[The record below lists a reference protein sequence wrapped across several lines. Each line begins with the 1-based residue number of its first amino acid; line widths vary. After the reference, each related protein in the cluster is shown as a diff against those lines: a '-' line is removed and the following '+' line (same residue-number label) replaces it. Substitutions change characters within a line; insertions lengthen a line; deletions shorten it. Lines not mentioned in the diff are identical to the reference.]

1 MALRR
6 MLIWRDY
13 RGYTGGHGKFHD
25 YVTHLD
31 AHPAWS
37 AAVYLTPDSVR
48 DVSNP
53 FLRVPGLTDVWRPA
67 EADALLV
74 GGVDWNALPDVL
86 DPRMPIINLV
96 QHVRHADAA
105 APMRRFLSRR
115 AIRIC
120 NSAAVAAA
128 LTATGEVNGPLCV
141 IDSAVDTDLL
151 AQAGRAPCSTDVFI
165 DAAKQPELGHAVAG
179 RLDGLRVHLHIERL
193 PFPDYVRA
201 MASARIVLP
210 LPDPTEGIYLPGLN
224 AMAMGRALVQPDCVG
239 SRVYVRDGENALVPP
254 RDADALAEAVRRL
267 HHDPALQKRLVAAGL
282 RTAAGFNL
290 ARERTQFHRLLDEID
305 ELWKG

>member
-1 MALRR
+1 MTVRQ
-6 MLIWRDY
+6 MLIWRDF

-25 YVTHLD
+25 YVTHLE

-37 AAVYLTPDSVR
+37 AKVYLTPDSVR
-48 DVSNP
+48 GPSNP
-53 FLRVPGLTDVWRPA
+53 FLRLPELADVWEPNR
-67 EADALLV
+67 ADALLV
-74 GGVDWNALPDVL
+74 GGVDWEALPRSL
-86 DPRMPIINLV
+86 DPRLPIVNLL

-120 NSAAVAAA
+120 NSAAVAEAVN
-128 LTATGEVNGPLCV
+128 ATGEVNGPLCV

-151 AQAGRAPCSTDVFI
+151 AQAGRAPCRADVFI
-165 DAAKQPELGHAVAG
+165 DAAKQPELGRAVASHLNG
-179 RLDGLRVHLHIERL
+179 MRVHLHIERL

-201 MASARIVLP
+201 MASSRIVLP

-254 RDADALAEAVRRL
+254 RDAETLAAAVRRL
-267 HHDPALQKRLVAAGL
+267 HNDPDMQVRFVAAGL

-290 ARERTQFHRLLDEID
+290 ARERAQFHHLLDEMD
-305 ELWKG
+305 ELWKS

>member
-1 MALRR
+1 

-25 YVTHLD
+25 YVTHLE
-31 AHPAWS
+31 AHPDWS
-37 AAVYLTPDSVR
+37 VMVYLTPDSVR
-48 DVSNP
+48 DAGNP
-53 FLRVPGLTDVWRPA
+53 FLRMPGRLTDVWQPA
-67 EADALLV
+67 KADALLV
-74 GGVDWNALPDVL
+74 GGVDWQALPDVL
-86 DPRMPIINLV
+86 DPRLPIVNLV

-120 NSAAVAAA
+120 NSTAVAEAV
-128 LTATGEVNGPLCV
+128 TATGEANGPLCV
-141 IDSAVDTDLL
+141 IDSAVDTEML
-151 AQAGRAPCSTDVFI
+151 AQTGQLPCRVDVFI
-165 DAAKQPELGHAVAG
+165 DAAKQPELGRAVAS
-179 RLDGLRVHLHIERL
+179 RLSDLRVHLHIKRL
-193 PFPDYVRA
+193 PFTDYVQA

-254 RDADALAEAVRRL
+254 RDADALADAVRRL
-267 HHDPALQKRLVAAGL
+267 HDDPALQAHLVAAGL
-282 RTAAGFNL
+282 RTAVRFNM
-290 ARERTQFHRLLDEID
+290 ARERTQFHHLLDEID
-305 ELWKG
+305 ELWQA